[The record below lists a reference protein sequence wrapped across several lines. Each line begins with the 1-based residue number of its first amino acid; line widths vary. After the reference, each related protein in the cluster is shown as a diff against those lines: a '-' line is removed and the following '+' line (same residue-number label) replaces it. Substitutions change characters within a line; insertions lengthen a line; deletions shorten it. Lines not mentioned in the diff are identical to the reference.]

1 MRKKFG
7 PLKRIK
13 ETNLRKL
20 PDKPGVYGIFTESG
34 KAQKI
39 GRAKRHRAD
48 KRILESA
55 NEVKK
60 TRRQARKF
68 GFIPTKNVEEAK
80 KLETRL
86 IKLRKPP
93 FNIEKKGK

>member
-1 MRKKFG
+1 MRKFG
-7 PLKRIK
+7 PLKRINK
-13 ETNLRKL
+13 TNIKKV
-20 PDKPGVYGIFTESG
+20 PDKPGVYGIFNESG
-34 KAQKI
+34 KLQKL
-39 GRAKRHRAD
+39 GRAKRNRAD
-48 KRILESA
+48 KRILERT

-60 TRRQARKF
+60 AKRQAKKF
-68 GFIPTKNVEEAK
+68 GFIPTKTVEEAK